1 MRVALVGETLAD
13 ARAVMVEG
21 VSGLLAVHPQ
31 HAKPLYEPS
40 KRQITWPNGAIAQV
54 FSADDPQSL
63 RGPQFSAAW
72 CDELCKWR
80 RPEETWDMLQFGL
93 RLGDRPRQ
101 VVTTTPRPTKLLKT
115 LLADPLTAVTRVS
128 TRANEANLAPGFLE
142 AIVGRYQGTRLG
154 RQELDAELL
163 EDRADALWP
172 RDLIE
177 RGRVRVT
184 PEMRRVVV
192 AVDPPAGSG
201 PRSDA
206 CGIIV
211 AGLSSDDRAY
221 VLADWTRERAS
232 PLDWAGVAIAAYRRY
247 EADRIVVEVNQ
258 GGELVE
264 TVIRQIDRTVPV
276 RSVRAMR
283 GKWLRAEPVAALYE
297 QGRVAH
303 VGTFPE
309 LEDEMSDF
317 GPDGLSGGA
326 SPDRVDALVWALTDL
341 MLLASRSRASGGFD
355 GFANSSDS
363 SCPALCRASNGD
375 SQVCVSPD
383 WVAGTSP
390 AMTNAFGIVNG
401 NDTARATCEAARP
414 RRQGE
419 PDGEADR
426 LGGRRAAG
434 LDAARPRLARPR
446 RLRQER
452 RGLSLGTHDR
462 GSGGKRAALPV
473 RRRERSRRAST
484 ACAARQAQPGALRA

>member
-1 MRVALVGETLAD
+1 MLGGRGAGKTRAGAEWVRAVVGGVDPLAPAMRVALVGETLAD
-13 ARAVMVEG
+13 ARAVMVEF
-21 VSGLLAVHPQ
+21 SGLLAVHPPD
-31 HAKPLYEPS
+31 AKPLYEPS

-80 RPEETWDMLQFGL
+80 RPDETWDMLQFGL
-93 RLGDRPRQ
+93 RLGTRPRQ
-101 VVTTTPRPTKLLKT
+101 VVTTTPRPTKLLKA

-128 TRANEANLAPGFLE
+128 TAANEANLAPGFLD
-142 AIVGRYQGTRLG
+142 AIVGRYRGTRLG

-163 EDRADALWP
+163 EDRPDALWP

-177 RGRVRVT
+177 RARVRVA
-184 PEMRRVVV
+184 PELRRVVV
-192 AVDPPAGSG
+192 AVDPPASSG
-201 PRSDA
+201 PHADA

-211 AGLSSDDRAY
+211 AGLGEDGRAY
-221 VLADWTRERAS
+221 VLADRTRERAG
-232 PLDWAGVAIAAYRRY
+232 PLEWARAVVRAFRRF
-247 EADRIVVEVNQ
+247 EADRIVAEINQ

-264 TVIRQIDRTVPV
+264 TVIRQVDARVPV

-341 MLLASRSRASGGFD
+341 ML
-355 GFANSSDS
+355 
-363 SCPALCRASNGD
+363 
-375 SQVCVSPD
+375 
-383 WVAGTSP
+383 
-390 AMTNAFGIVNG
+390 
-401 NDTARATCEAARP
+401 
-414 RRQGE
+414 
-419 PDGEADR
+419 
-426 LGGRRAAG
+426 
-434 LDAARPRLARPR
+434 
-446 RLRQER
+446 
-452 RGLSLGTHDR
+452 RGLAEPR
-462 GSGGKRAALPV
+462 IRFV
-473 RRRERSRRAST
+473 
-484 ACAARQAQPGALRA
+484 